1 MKDRLITVGGGLLA
15 FAIVV
20 MLLVPVGRDE
30 TESVSRPLTSDR
42 GPAGLQ
48 GLKRWLEQGG
58 ARTDVLGRRYT
69 ELASDLDLSPVGNL
83 LIVSL
88 PQLTPSRSGER
99 EALHTWLAQ
108 GNSALVLVAAGDAPF
123 WALWAGARS
132 TNEFLESLGFEL
144 SGNWVNEGAEQSETD
159 KDADEENEGAEEG
172 PGSDEADP
180 WSRSELEK
188 GLAGESVELTPRFSH
203 PLTRGVST
211 VSAWSMPRTDEGW
224 YLTGA
229 ERGRAVLPLLVTAA
243 EDPAF
248 WETRI
253 GAGRM
258 WVSRYSD
265 LFANARLAEADNGRF
280 LANLV
285 FSSLGP
291 NGRVIFDDMHQGA
304 TDLYDAKAFFGDPR
318 FINTLIFM
326 VGFWLLYLIG
336 RSRRLAPAREAVS
349 RYYAA
354 DLARATAGFFVRRL
368 SAVTVERQL
377 FIFYFN
383 DIRSRFGLPTNGQP
397 VWSILS
403 GMSRISAADVDK
415 LRTHYERT
423 GSARKPDLVSLA
435 QLMQRTRESIL

>member
-20 MLLVPVGRDE
+20 VLLVPVGRDE
-30 TESVSRPLTSDR
+30 TGSVSRPLSADR
-42 GPAGLQ
+42 GAAGLQ

-58 ARTDVLGRRYT
+58 VETDVLGRRYT
-69 ELASDLDLSPVGNL
+69 ALASNLDLSPVGNL

-123 WALWAGARS
+123 WMLWTGDS
-132 TNEFLESLGFEL
+132 TTNRFLETLGFEL
-144 SGNWVNEGAEQSETD
+144 TRELT
-159 KDADEENEGAEEG
+159 DEERESEAGEEKEAQEKGAQEKVGEE
-172 PGSDEADP
+172 SENDP
-180 WSRSELEK
+180 WSRSEVEK
-188 GLAGESVELTPRFSH
+188 GLVGEEIELAPMLPH
-203 PLTRGVST
+203 PLTRGVTAVST
-211 VSAWSMPRTDEGW
+211 WSLPERDSGW

-229 ERGRAVLPLLVTAA
+229 ERGRAVLPLLATPG
-243 EDPAF
+243 EDAGF
-248 WETRI
+248 WEARV
-253 GAGRM
+253 GSGRM

-265 LFANARLAEADNGRF
+265 IFANGQLAKADNGRL

-285 FSSLGP
+285 SSSLGP

-304 TDLYDAKAFFGDPR
+304 TNLYDAKAFFSDPR
-318 FINTLIFM
+318 FTSTLIFT

-336 RSRRLAPAREAVS
+336 RSRRLAPAREAIP

-354 DLARATAGFFVRRL
+354 DLARAMAGFFARRL
-368 SAVTVERQL
+368 GAVTAERQL
-377 FIFYFN
+377 FVFFFN
-383 DIRSRFGLPTNGQP
+383 DIRSRFGLPTNGRP

-403 GMSRISAADVDK
+403 GMSRVSADDIDQ
-415 LRTHYERT
+415 LRTRYERT
-423 GSARKPDLVSLA
+423 ARKPDLVSLVR
-435 QLMQRTRESIL
+435 LMRRTRGSLL